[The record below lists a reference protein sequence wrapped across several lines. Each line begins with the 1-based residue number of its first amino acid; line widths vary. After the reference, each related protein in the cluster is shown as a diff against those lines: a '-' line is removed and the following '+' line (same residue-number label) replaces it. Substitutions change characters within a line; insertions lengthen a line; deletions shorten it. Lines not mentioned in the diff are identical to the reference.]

1 MYKLSLQYLYSKGW
15 SEELQMISQR
25 FSQIFWF
32 HGTAHTRSILIL
44 LHQQRKGFQ
53 RKWSHFPG
61 SGRQSQIM
69 QTTIRCHCHTA
80 TTPQPQICLRKK
92 NCPRKKCPRRKKVH
106 EMSEKKNC
114 HQMLLP
120 LQPHLSRYY
129 EKKTDTVHPKGG
141 ISLLLQAFS
150 KCSKRRG

>member
-1 MYKLSLQYLYSKGW
+1 
-15 SEELQMISQR
+15 MIAQR

-80 TTPQPQICLRKK
+80 TTPQPQICLREKNLPEKK
-92 NCPRKKCPRRKKVH
+92 IPKKKKSARNVRKKTTIRCCCPYNHTSAANMKRKLIQFIQKAGFHYFYKHLQSAPKEEGRRFI
-106 EMSEKKNC
+106 
-114 HQMLLP
+114 QYLLY
-120 LQPHLSRYY
+120 LILSTHLR
-129 EKKTDTVHPKGG
+129 
-141 ISLLLQAFS
+141 L
-150 KCSKRRG
+150 